1 MLVLEVMSRHPVT
14 VREGTPVKVALR
26 LLADHRIT
34 VMPVVTAGGMVRGVR
49 RRSRPAGVG
58 SRAGDPERRRPRAP
72 AR

>member
-34 VMPVVTAGGMVRGVR
+34 VMPVVTAGGHVRGVR
-49 RRSRPAGVG
+49 HDWTHPRRSRAG
-58 SRAGDPERRRPRAP
+58 RAAT
-72 AR
+72 